1 MTDQDEFIE
10 AWVIEAG
17 FIVADAILGE
27 SVTDSY
33 GLTDEEQDDYHRK
46 GLQVLVELG
55 EQGFL
60 NSTFDVAYMKKIANE
75 PYKPPC
81 IPSPA

>member
-1 MTDQDEFIE
+1 MIDEDEFAE
-10 AWVIEAG
+10 SWVIEAG
-17 FIVADAILGE
+17 FIVADAICGE

-33 GLTDEEQDDYHRK
+33 LSDEEQDTYHRK

-60 NSTFDVAYMKKIANE
+60 NSTFDVAYMKKIADE
-75 PYKPPC
+75 PYKAPC
-81 IPSPA
+81 IQSA